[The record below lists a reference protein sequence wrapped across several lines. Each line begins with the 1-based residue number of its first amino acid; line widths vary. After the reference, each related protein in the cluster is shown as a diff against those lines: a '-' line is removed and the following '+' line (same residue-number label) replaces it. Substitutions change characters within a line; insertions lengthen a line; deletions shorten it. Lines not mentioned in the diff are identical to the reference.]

1 MTELTKTLDFNLN
14 IESGNTTVLEDAT
27 TESRTA
33 YNKTLEY
40 YFNTSK
46 NFDTIREELPDEINL
61 IKNTVQLIADK
72 TYDSIQNYYE
82 NEDHNRPKQKD
93 DDYYPLRSNHG
104 EGYQLTVEND
114 AVKFRISA
122 IPYGQKVRGKL
133 EGCDEHLIL
142 VKNALEGDNW
152 RVGTS
157 EVVEK
162 NGNWQLHINITHE
175 TATVQS
181 PTETQTLVGVDIN
194 ESNVALS
201 ALTEKEGVTD
211 SIVIKYDEVKR
222 NRHEYF
228 TAE

>member
-1 MTELTKTLDFNLN
+1 
-14 IESGNTTVLEDAT
+14 
-27 TESRTA
+27 
-33 YNKTLEY
+33 
-40 YFNTSK
+40 
-46 NFDTIREELPDEINL
+46 
-61 IKNTVQLIADK
+61 
-72 TYDSIQNYYE
+72 
-82 NEDHNRPKQKD
+82 
-93 DDYYPLRSNHG
+93 
-104 EGYQLTVEND
+104 
-114 AVKFRISA
+114 
-122 IPYGQKVRGKL
+122 
-133 EGCDEHLIL
+133 
-142 VKNALEGDNW
+142 
-152 RVGTS
+152 
-157 EVVEK
+157 VVEK